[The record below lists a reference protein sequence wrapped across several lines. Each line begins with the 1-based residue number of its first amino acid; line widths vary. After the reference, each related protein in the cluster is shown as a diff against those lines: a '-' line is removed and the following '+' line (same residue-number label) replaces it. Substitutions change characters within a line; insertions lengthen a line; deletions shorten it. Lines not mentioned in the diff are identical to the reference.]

1 MAFTKEDLST
11 AEQFPA
17 VSSLLSYFTVKSDS
31 TIRHDGIVTKVQC
44 GCKCFKMHFE
54 IKFIV
59 LCFFH
64 CAESHAFP
72 KMVPNLSVY

>member
-11 AEQFPA
+11 EEQFPA

-31 TIRHDGIVTKVQC
+31 TIRHDGILTKVQC

-54 IKFIV
+54 IVYGTLFLS
-59 LCFFH
+59 LC
-64 CAESHAFP
+64 
-72 KMVPNLSVY
+72 